1 MATVEE
7 LRSLLAQAERK
18 ALTEENKRKA
28 EENKRKAEENK
39 RKAEENK
46 RKAETNKR
54 KAAENLVAD
63 YKKKGAFCIAGYRWS
78 SV

>member
-18 ALTEENKRKA
+18 ALT
-28 EENKRKAEENK
+28 EENK